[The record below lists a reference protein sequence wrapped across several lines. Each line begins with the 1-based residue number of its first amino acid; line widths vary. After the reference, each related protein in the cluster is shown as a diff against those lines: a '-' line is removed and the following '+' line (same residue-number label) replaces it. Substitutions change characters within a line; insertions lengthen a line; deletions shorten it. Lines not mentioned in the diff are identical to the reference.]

1 MGDLI
6 GCFAKVGLLD
16 SGYGGRAAL
25 DVRAFSGVPHP
36 EKLFW
41 VCTS

>member
-6 GCFAKVGLLD
+6 GCFAKLGLLD

-25 DVRAFSGVPHP
+25 DVHMEHDSV
-36 EKLFW
+36 W
-41 VCTS
+41 